1 MNLKLS
7 NTQIFYSENPSPI
20 LNIDSLEFGSKI
32 NFIVGKNGSGK
43 STLLKAL
50 SNFNNEVSLT
60 GNIELDKMP
69 LKSLHVGLV
78 TQNPLQSINLELTF
92 LENLLLASTSGY
104 AHASLKPQLTSST
117 EHQVTDFLK
126 TFKNWN
132 FLSGLLHKEAR
143 NLSSG
148 QQQML
153 AILMRVIRF
162 QKLLLLD
169 ECTAN
174 LDADNTE
181 TIIGILLELVE
192 KGTIVVF
199 ATHQTELLNT
209 VNSKSYKVENGAI
222 KNQ

>member
-1 MNLKLS
+1 MSIKLS
-7 NTQIFYSENPSPI
+7 NIQISYSENPKPI
-20 LNIDSLEFGSKI
+20 LNIGSLEFDSGI
-32 NFIVGKNGSGK
+32 NFIIGKNGSGK
-43 STLLKAL
+43 STLIKAL
-50 SNFNNEVSLT
+50 SNINNDIQLT
-60 GNIELDKMP
+60 GNIELEGKQ
-69 LKSLHVGLV
+69 LKEFNIGLV

-104 AHASLKPQLTSST
+104 SHLSLTPQLTSSSS
-117 EHQVTDFLK
+117 QKVIQFLQ
-126 TFKNWN
+126 TFNNWN
-132 FLSGLLHKEAR
+132 FLSELLHKEAR

-174 LDADNTE
+174 LDADNTG
-181 TIIGILLELVE
+181 TIIGILLELVT
-192 KGTIVVF
+192 KGTIIIF
-199 ATHQTELLNT
+199 ATHQTELLQT
-209 VNSKSYKVENGAI
+209 VNSKSYKIENGTI

>member
-1 MNLKLS
+1 MSIKLS
-7 NTQIFYSENPSPI
+7 NIQIYYSEKTNPI
-20 LNIDSLEFGSKI
+20 LNIDSLEFENYI
-32 NFIVGKNGSGK
+32 NFIIGKNGSGK

-50 SNFNNEVSLT
+50 SNLNNEVHLRGSIKFDGTPLNEF
-60 GNIELDKMP
+60 NI
-69 LKSLHVGLV
+69 GLV

-92 LENLLLASTSGY
+92 LENLILASTNGY
-104 AHASLKPQLTSST
+104 SHVSLKPQLTSSSSQ
-117 EHQVTDFLK
+117 EVILFLK
-126 TFKNWN
+126 TFKNWD
-132 FLSGLLHKEAR
+132 FLSELLHKEAG

-181 TIIGILLELVE
+181 TIIGILLELVA
-192 KGTIVVF
+192 KGTVVIF
-199 ATHQTELLNT
+199 ATHQTELLQT
-209 VNSKSYKVENGAI
+209 INSKSYKVENGTI
-222 KNQ
+222 KKQ